1 VCPPHQQKQI
11 RIQLSSVLKA
21 ILSMRL
27 LPRADGLG
35 RVPAVEVL
43 ISTPYIRDCIENKEK
58 TKLIRD
64 AIAQG
69 TSQYGMQ
76 TFDQSLYLLYKSGL
90 ITLEEA
96 LRRATNPDELR
107 LKVQGIQST
116 SDVSREV
123 MEGALELGT
132 EEAINPFAEDSP
144 FEFGKSE

>member
-1 VCPPHQQKQI
+1 
-11 RIQLSSVLKA
+11 
-21 ILSMRL
+21 MRL

-43 ISTPYIRDCIENKEK
+43 ISTGYIRDCVENKEK

-64 AIAQG
+64 AINQG

-76 TFDQSLYLLYKSGL
+76 TFDQSLYLLYKNGL

-96 LRRATNPDELR
+96 LRRATNPDEFK
-107 LKVQGIQST
+107 LKIQGIQST
-116 SDVSREV
+116 ADISREE

-132 EEAINPFAEDSP
+132 DGSMDPFAEESP
-144 FEFGKSE
+144 FEFGQTE